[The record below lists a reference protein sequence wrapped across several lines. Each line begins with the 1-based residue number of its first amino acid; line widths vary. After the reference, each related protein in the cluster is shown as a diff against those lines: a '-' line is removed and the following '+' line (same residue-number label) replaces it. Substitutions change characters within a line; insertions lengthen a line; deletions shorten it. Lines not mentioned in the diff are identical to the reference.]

1 MSEKL
6 IRIGTIYTPVI
17 EVNKAAEW
25 YVEKLDA
32 HLSYIDEDKAIVNL
46 ADISFFLVKSSDQEH
61 NYFYDVHN
69 NVRFP
74 ITFEVNGYRA
84 LSELHEQLIE
94 KGVSVGEIEDR
105 GHAGNNF
112 IFHDLDGNVFDV
124 WSELSPTHKNK

>member
-6 IRIGTIYTPVI
+6 IRIGTIYTPVK
-17 EVNKAAEW
+17 EVDKAAEW

-74 ITFEVNGYRA
+74 ITFEVDGGKG
-84 LSELHEQLIE
+84 LSVLHKQLKE
-94 KGVSVGEIEDR
+94 KGVRVGNIEDR

-112 IFHDLDGNVFDV
+112 IFQDLDGNIFDV
-124 WSELSPTHKNK
+124 WSELSPTYKNM